1 MSRARVIVLAL
12 LLALTPVAAHAAG
25 AATAK
30 SAGASPAATE
40 KVVVTGDHFVVD
52 DARHQATFSGNV
64 VVEETGITLKANQV
78 VGLYGAS
85 GPSSISS
92 FEATGNVVLI
102 TPDQQATGDK
112 AVFDPKTRLLTL
124 TGNVV
129 VTSKSGQVQ
138 STRLVVD
145 LRTKKSTFSAGGGG
159 RVTGVFTSE

>member
-1 MSRARVIVLAL
+1 MSALRLVFVAL
-12 LLALTPVAAHAAG
+12 LLALTPLAAQAAG
-25 AATAK
+25 PAPAKAGSAT
-30 SAGASPAATE
+30 PAAPT
-40 KVVVTGDHFVVD
+40 KVVITGDHFVVD
-52 DARHQATFSGNV
+52 DAKHQATFAGNV

-78 VGLYGAS
+78 VGLYGSA

-92 FEATGNVVLI
+92 FVATGSVVIL

-129 VTSKSGQVQ
+129 VTSKTGQVQ

-145 LRTKKSTFSAGGGG
+145 LKTKKSTFSAAGG